1 MAVPKPML
9 IEFGIHYRLESCV
22 SFYICCRHKC
32 GDCNEGTI
40 YKSCLHYFEHRQNKH
55 GTPYPSGVDVFY
67 CHASQECKFK
77 SLIRASVKQHMVI
90 VHAKGNKSSVCPIC
104 GKTYPTRFQVEHHVK
119 RTHQKVK
126 RHKCPHCPMMFWAM
140 QQCKRHVEVVHT
152 KSLEERKNIMCPQCD
167 QKFAS
172 TEHLKTH
179 IKNKHLGLK
188 EYRCTLCDLKFA
200 NGCNLRE
207 HIGLKHLGIENAK
220 EWRKPE
226 NKTIREETYNHPAY
240 EHIPYKLKL
249 EIQPL

>member
-1 MAVPKPML
+1 M
-9 IEFGIHYRLESCV
+9 
-22 SFYICCRHKC
+22 
-32 GDCNEGTI
+32 
-40 YKSCLHYFEHRQNKH
+40 
-55 GTPYPSGVDVFY
+55 FY
-67 CHASQECKFK
+67 CRASQECKFK
-77 SLIRASVKQHMVI
+77 SLIRGSVKQHMEI
-90 VHAKGNKSSVCPIC
+90 VHSKGNKSSVCPIC
-104 GKTYPTRFQVEHHVK
+104 GKTYANRFQMNDHVK

-126 RHKCPHCPMMFWAM
+126 RHKCQHCPMMFWAK
-140 QQCKRHVEVVHT
+140 QGLKRHVEVVHT
-152 KSLEERKNIMCPQCD
+152 KSLKERKNIMCPQCD

-207 HIGLKHLGIENAK
+207 HIGLKHLGIKNAK

-240 EHIPYKLKL
+240 EHMPYKLKL
-249 EIQPL
+249 EIQLP